1 MAAKYQKPVL
11 IHLSDSI
18 GRFYPI
24 SPKNERYEAGLWHQ
38 PGDTSGNLY
47 KDGPPND
54 VIERARENPTIVV
67 LDRLAR
73 ALKVD
78 IRELLAPIRPGDPTP
93 KPLPSGRRSNR

>member
-1 MAAKYQKPVL
+1 MDVRRVVARNVRRVRVGRGLSQEKLAVDAAIDRTHV
-11 IHLSDSI
+11 S
-18 GRFYPI
+18 R
-24 SPKNERYEAGLWHQ
+24 
-38 PGDTSGNLY
+38 
-47 KDGPPND
+47 
-54 VIERARENPTIVV
+54 IERARENPTIVV